1 MKSWS
6 HGLLAASLCLSLA
19 GCASTPAPT
28 STPTPDPENLPEI
41 VKMPTSE
48 KVEIDSVRGTKIQ
61 AVLDLPADMPEAG
74 YPLVVFAHGFQG
86 SKEESGAFTDAA
98 KGLAEQGI
106 ASLRLDF
113 PGCGESQED
122 FMAYTLEN
130 MHDDVASVFAY
141 ARANYKLDEDRIGML
156 GYSMGGRVTSLYLSE
171 EKIGTTVLWAP
182 AAADGLK
189 SLTSM
194 GDEETIRKLI
204 EESADSGVAAIRI
217 WNQEVPVAHDFLVQ
231 SAQAKPMVNLS
242 AYTGSLMVVTGGQD
256 NTVTKAIT
264 DPIFEAA
271 VNTKITTHLDVPRG
285 THSLG
290 AGEFGND
297 PDVQNAVVEATVHFF
312 ADQMK

>member
-1 MKSWS
+1 MKSWGHS
-6 HGLLAASLCLSLA
+6 LLAASLCLSLA

-28 STPTPDPENLPEI
+28 STPTPDPENLPET
-41 VKMPTSE
+41 VKTPTSE
-48 KVEIDSVRGTKIQ
+48 KVEIDSARGTKIQ

-86 SKEESGAFTDAA
+86 SKEESGAFTDVA

-171 EKIGTTVLWAP
+171 EKVGTTVLWAP

-204 EESADSGVAAIRI
+204 E
-217 WNQEVPVAHDFLVQ
+217 
-231 SAQAKPMVNLS
+231 
-242 AYTGSLMVVTGGQD
+242 
-256 NTVTKAIT
+256 
-264 DPIFEAA
+264 
-271 VNTKITTHLDVPRG
+271 
-285 THSLG
+285 
-290 AGEFGND
+290 
-297 PDVQNAVVEATVHFF
+297 
-312 ADQMK
+312 